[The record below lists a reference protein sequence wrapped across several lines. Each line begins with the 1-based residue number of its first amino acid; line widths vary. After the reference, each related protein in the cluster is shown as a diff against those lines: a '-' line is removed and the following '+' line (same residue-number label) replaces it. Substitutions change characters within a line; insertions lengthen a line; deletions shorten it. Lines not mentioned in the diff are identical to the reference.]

1 MVLQLLNGDEMDN
14 RENIYII
21 IGASGGIG
29 KYLLN
34 KFLDLDC
41 NVIGTYSSKEPQIKH
56 ENIYHKLDIK
66 NHSEL
71 QGFISHLNI
80 SQKNI
85 ILLNCAGINYNS
97 FAHKADVNK
106 WKNVIEVNLIGVFNT
121 IHYFLPIMR
130 KNNFGRIINFS
141 SIVGQMG
148 THGASAY
155 AASKTGLWGMTKS
168 LAVENANKGI
178 TINNLNLGY
187 FDIGMIKDVPSAY
200 KEIIKQKIP
209 SGLLGDPINIFNAV
223 EMLINSDYINGSSI
237 DINSGMY

>member
-1 MVLQLLNGDEMDN
+1 MVLQLLNGNKMDS

-29 KYLLN
+29 KYLTD
-34 KFLDLDC
+34 KYLDLSY
-41 NVIGTYSSKEPQIKH
+41 NVIGTYSSKEPQTKY
-56 ENIYHKLDIK
+56 NKIYHKLDLK
-66 NHSEL
+66 NHVEFEN
-71 QGFISHLNI
+71 FINHLNL
-80 SQKNI
+80 SHKNI

-97 FAHKADVNK
+97 FAHKADLNK
-106 WKNVIEVNLIGVFNT
+106 WKNVIDVNLVGVFNT
-121 IHYFLPIMR
+121 IHYFLPFMR
-130 KNNFGRIINFS
+130 KNNFGRVINFS
-141 SIVGQMG
+141 SIVGQIG

-187 FDIGMIKDVPSAY
+187 FNIGMIKDVPSAY

-209 SGLLGDPINIFNAV
+209 SGLFGDPVNIFNSV
-223 EMLINSDYINGSSI
+223 EMLINSDYINGTSI

>member
-1 MVLQLLNGDEMDN
+1 MDS

-21 IGASGGIG
+21 LGASGGIG
-29 KYLLN
+29 KYLTDKYLS
-34 KFLDLDC
+34 LDY
-41 NVIGTYSSKEPQIKH
+41 NVVGTYSSKEPQTKY
-56 ENIYHKLDIK
+56 NKIYYKLDLK
-66 NHSEL
+66 NHVEFEN
-71 QGFISHLNI
+71 FIGNLNLLH
-80 SQKNI
+80 KNI

-97 FAHKADVNK
+97 FAHKADLNK
-106 WKNVIEVNLIGVFNT
+106 WKNVIDVNLIGVFNT
-121 IHYFLPIMR
+121 IHYFLPFMR
-130 KNNFGRIINFS
+130 KNNFGRVINFS

-155 AASKTGLWGMTKS
+155 AASKTGLWGMAKS

-209 SGLLGDPINIFNAV
+209 SGLFGDPINIFNAV
-223 EMLINSDYINGSSI
+223 EMLINSDYTNGTSI